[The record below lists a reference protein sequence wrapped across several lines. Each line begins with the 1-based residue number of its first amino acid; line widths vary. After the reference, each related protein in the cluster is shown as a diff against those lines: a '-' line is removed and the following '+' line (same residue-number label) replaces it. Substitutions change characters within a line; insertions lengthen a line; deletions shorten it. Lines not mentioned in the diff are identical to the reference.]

1 MLGVPETN
9 QNTYGLTYLNKKTMQ
24 AQDAA
29 ALMIGKKPPPI
40 SPTASKLI
48 DEHANIPKV
57 DDEVKPIHDKD
68 TKFFT
73 DNGKEIDH
81 KTHAGLMN
89 GKVLHTRNNE
99 RGEKVTTAEE
109 VPLKLSSGGGGIKY
123 PIVGGKK
130 PKVDIKDMGKRG
142 GARKHIKNA
151 SVDELVYTVTYNN
164 LIIKGMDDIT
174 AKLRMILLSEGGHK
188 KNEFMTDRKHTIE
201 VNGRMEKNP
210 NFGKQIKNPNWNG
223 IPSIEETRTGKG
235 TDDHSNTAHNGT
247 AFNTAFVANREAL
260 TLNPSNVE
268 TLSEGDNVKTP
279 KKPKGVEGEPV
290 KTKKPTK
297 IKNPKAGDRRFYGT
311 GNSKGYSS

>member
-9 QNTYGLTYLNKKTMQ
+9 QNTYGLTYLNKKTRE
-24 AQDAA
+24 AQDVA
-29 ALMIGKKPPPI
+29 ALMIGKNPQPA
-40 SPTASKLI
+40 SATASKLI

-57 DDEVKPIHDKD
+57 DEVKPIHDKD

-73 DNGKEIDH
+73 DNGKQIDH

-99 RGEKVTTAEE
+99 SGEKVTTAEE
-109 VPLKLSSGGGGIKY
+109 VPLKISSGGGGRKY
-123 PIVGGKK
+123 PTIGGK
-130 PKVDIKDMGKRG
+130 KVDIKDMGKRG

-164 LIIKGMDDIT
+164 LIIKGTDEIT
-174 AKLRMILLSEGGHK
+174 AKLQMILLGFGGHK
-188 KNEFMTDRKHTIE
+188 KNEFMTDRRHTIE
-201 VNGRMEKNP
+201 VGGKMVNNPDFGKPKKNP
-210 NFGKQIKNPNWNG
+210 DWKGD
-223 IPSIEETRTGKG
+223 PSIEETRTGKG

-279 KKPKGVEGEPV
+279 KKPKVLEGKPV
-290 KTKKPTK
+290 RTKKPTK
-297 IKNPKAGDRRFYGT
+297 IENPKAGDRRFFGT

>member
-29 ALMIGKKPPPI
+29 ALMIGKKPQLA
-40 SPTASKLI
+40 SETASKLI

-99 RGEKVTTAEE
+99 SGKIVTTAEE
-109 VPLKLSSGGGGIKY
+109 VPLKISSVGGGSKY
-123 PIVGGKK
+123 PKIGNK
-130 PKVDIKDMGKRG
+130 KVDIKDMGKRG

-164 LIIKGMDDIT
+164 LIIKGMDEIT
-174 AKLRMILLSEGGHK
+174 AKLRMILLGGEHTTNQYK
-188 KNEFMTDRKHTIE
+188 TDRRHTIE

-210 NFGKQIKNPNWNG
+210 DFGKTIKNPFWKG
-223 IPSIEETRTGKG
+223 DRTIEETRTSRG
-235 TDDHSNTAHNGT
+235 TNDHSNTAHNGRD
-247 AFNTAFVANREAL
+247 FNTAFVTNQLAL
-260 TLNPSNVE
+260 NENPNNVE
-268 TLSEGDNVKTP
+268 TLSEGHDNVKTDP
-279 KKPKGVEGEPV
+279 KPKVEEGKPV

-297 IKNPKAGDRRFYGT
+297 IKNPKAGDARFYGT
-311 GNSKGYSS
+311 GNSKGYGS

>member
-9 QNTYGLTYLNKKTMQ
+9 QNTYGLTYLNKKTRE
-24 AQDAA
+24 AQDVA
-29 ALMIGKKPPPI
+29 ALMIGKKPQPA
-40 SPTASKLI
+40 SATASKLI

-57 DDEVKPIHDKD
+57 DEVKPIHDKD

-142 GARKHIKNA
+142 GARKHIKKT

-164 LIIKGMDDIT
+164 LIIKGMDEIT
-174 AKLRMILLSEGGHK
+174 AKLRMILLGGEHTTNQYK
-188 KNEFMTDRKHTIE
+188 TDRRHTIE
-201 VNGRMEKNP
+201 VNGKMVLNP
-210 NFGKQIKNPNWNG
+210 DFGKTIKNPFWKRDRT
-223 IPSIEETRTGKG
+223 IEETRTSRG
-235 TDDHSNTAHNGT
+235 TNDHSNTAHNGR

-260 TLNPSNVE
+260 GLNPSNVE
-268 TLSEGDNVKTP
+268 TLSEGDNVKTDP
-279 KKPKGVEGEPV
+279 KPKVLEGKPV

-297 IKNPKAGDRRFYGT
+297 IKNPKAGDARFYGT
-311 GNSKGYSS
+311 GNSKGYGS

>member
-29 ALMIGKKPPPI
+29 ALMIGKKPQLA
-40 SPTASKLI
+40 SETASKLI

-57 DDEVKPIHDKD
+57 DEVKPIHDKD

-89 GKVLHTRNNE
+89 GEVLHTRNNE

-109 VPLKLSSGGGGIKY
+109 VPLKIDSLGGGRKY

-164 LIIKGMDDIT
+164 LIIKGTDEIT
-174 AKLRMILLSEGGHK
+174 AKLQMILLGFGGHTTK
-188 KNEFMTDRKHTIE
+188 QYKTDRRHTIE
-201 VNGRMEKNP
+201 VNGKMVKNP
-210 NFGKQIKNPNWNG
+210 HFGETIENPDWKG
-223 IPSIEETRTGKG
+223 IPSVEETRTGKG
-235 TDDHSNTAHNGT
+235 TEQHADSDHNGRN
-247 AFNTAFVANREAL
+247 FNTAFDANREAL

-279 KKPKGVEGEPV
+279 KKPKVEEGKPV

-297 IKNPKAGDRRFYGT
+297 IENPKAGDKRFFGT
-311 GNSKGYSS
+311 GNANGYGS

>member
-29 ALMIGKKPPPI
+29 ALMIGKKPQPA
-40 SPTASKLI
+40 SATASKLI

-57 DDEVKPIHDKD
+57 DEVKPIHDKD

-142 GARKHIKNA
+142 GARKHIKKT

-164 LIIKGMDDIT
+164 LIIKGTDEIT
-174 AKLRMILLSEGGHK
+174 AKLQMILLGFGGHTTNQFK
-188 KNEFMTDRKHTIE
+188 TDRRHTIE
-201 VNGRMEKNP
+201 VDGKMIKNP
-210 NFGKQIKNPNWNG
+210 NFGETITNPDWKG
-223 IPSIEETRTGKG
+223 DPSIEETTTGKG
-235 TDDHSNTAHNGT
+235 TNQHSNTAHNGRDFNA
-247 AFNTAFVANREAL
+247 AFFANQDAL
-260 TLNPSNVE
+260 RLNPSNVE

-279 KKPKGVEGEPV
+279 KKPKGVEGKPK
-290 KTKKPTK
+290 KTESVK
-297 IKNPKAGDRRFYGT
+297 IKNPRAEDKRFFGT

>member
-29 ALMIGKKPPPI
+29 ALMIGKKPQLA
-40 SPTASKLI
+40 SETASKLI

-89 GKVLHTRNNE
+89 GEVLHTRNDE
-99 RGEKVTTAEE
+99 SGKKVTTAEK
-109 VPLKLSSGGGGIKY
+109 VPLKISSIGGGSKY
-123 PIVGGKK
+123 PKIGNK
-130 PKVDIKDMGKRG
+130 KVDIKDMGKRG

-164 LIIKGMDDIT
+164 LIIKGTDEIT
-174 AKLRMILLSEGGHK
+174 AKLQMILLGEGGHK
-188 KNEFMTDRKHTIE
+188 KNEFMTDRRHTIE

-223 IPSIEETRTGKG
+223 IPSIEETRTPKG
-235 TDDHSNTAHNGT
+235 TEQHADSPHSGE
-247 AFNTAFVANREAL
+247 AFRTAFVANREAL
-260 TLNPSNVE
+260 DENPNNVE
-268 TLSEGDNVKTP
+268 TLSEGHDNVKTDP
-279 KKPKGVEGEPV
+279 KPKGVEGKPV
-290 KTKKPTK
+290 RTKKPTK
-297 IKNPKAGDRRFYGT
+297 IEKPKAGDKRFYGT